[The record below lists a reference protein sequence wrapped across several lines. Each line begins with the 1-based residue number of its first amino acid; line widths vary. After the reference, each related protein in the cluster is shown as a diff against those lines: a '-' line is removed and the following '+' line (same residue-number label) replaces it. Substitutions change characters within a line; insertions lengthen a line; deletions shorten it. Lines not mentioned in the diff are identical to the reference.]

1 MYEVFWNDRKI
12 VITQPNNVL
21 FIKAAVR
28 FENLDTIDKV
38 KEWFLNF
45 TESEDNSAVLT
56 HTFPEKF
63 LKEIFSPA
71 FKSVP
76 ASGGVVIRNN
86 KLLFIFRNGKWDLP
100 KGKID
105 QGESAEKAALREVAE
120 ECGIEGH
127 RITKTLPST
136 FHIYQSPYIDS
147 LGQWILKE
155 THWFEMNYSGIENG
169 SPQTIEN
176 ISAIKWFAK
185 DDMEEVL
192 ANTYES
198 LKSEISIYKLSR

>member
-12 VITQPNNVL
+12 VITQPDNVQ
-21 FIKAAVR
+21 FFKATVR
-28 FENLDTIDKV
+28 FENINTVNEVRD
-38 KEWFLNF
+38 WFLDF

-56 HTFPEKF
+56 HAFPKKF

-71 FKSVP
+71 FISVP

-86 KLLFIFRNGKWDLP
+86 KLLFIFRNEKWDLP

-105 QGESAEKAALREVAE
+105 QGESAKEAALREVAE

-136 FHIYQSPYIDS
+136 FHIYQSPLIDS
-147 LGQWILKE
+147 FGHWILKE
-155 THWFEMNYSGIENG
+155 THWFEMNYSGFENG
-169 SPQTIEN
+169 TPQTNEN

-185 DDMEEVL
+185 NELDEIL
-192 ANTYES
+192 TNTYES
-198 LKSEISIYKLSR
+198 LKPVISIYKLSR

>member
-12 VITQPNNVL
+12 IITHPDNVQ
-21 FIKAAVR
+21 FFKATVR
-28 FENLDTIDKV
+28 FESIDTIDKV
-38 KEWFLNF
+38 KEWFLEF
-45 TESEDNSAVLT
+45 IDSDDNSAVLT
-56 HTFPEKF
+56 HAFPEKF

-86 KLLFIFRNGKWDLP
+86 KLLFIFRNEKWDLP

-105 QGESAEKAALREVAE
+105 FGESAQEAALREVAE

-127 RITKTLPST
+127 HIIKALPSS
-136 FHIYQSPYIDS
+136 FHIYQSPYHDTF
-147 LGQWILKE
+147 GQWILKE
-155 THWFEMNYSGIENG
+155 THWFEMFYQGNENG
-169 SPQTIEN
+169 FPQTSEN

-185 DDMEEVL
+185 NELEEVL
-192 ANTYES
+192 ANTYQS
-198 LKSEISIYKLSR
+198 LKSIISIYKLSR